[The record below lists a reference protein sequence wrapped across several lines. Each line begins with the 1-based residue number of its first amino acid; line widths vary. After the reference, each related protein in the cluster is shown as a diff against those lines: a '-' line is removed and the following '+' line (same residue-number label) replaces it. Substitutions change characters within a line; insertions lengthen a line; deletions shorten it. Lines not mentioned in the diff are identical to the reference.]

1 MRALLLTIL
10 FFGLNQCAFSQNLAS
25 FSQHGPV
32 KFPSNPS
39 VQTTGMGRV
48 SQLVYHPTDSN
59 ILYAVSASG
68 GLFKSSNEGYTWKPL
83 TDFLPQMTCA
93 SLLVNPLNP
102 NTLYLGTGDA
112 NYNSTGRG
120 VYKSTDGGKNWAL
133 FNTGMGNKL
142 VSRMAFQPND
152 TSVIIAACSD
162 GMYKSTNSAQTW
174 VKKSTVTTS
183 YRD

>member
-68 GLFKSSNEGYTWKPL
+68 VCLNLL
-83 TDFLPQMTCA
+83 TKGIPGN
-93 SLLVNPLNP
+93 LLQI
-102 NTLYLGTGDA
+102 
-112 NYNSTGRG
+112 
-120 VYKSTDGGKNWAL
+120 
-133 FNTGMGNKL
+133 F
-142 VSRMAFQPND
+142 
-152 TSVIIAACSD
+152 
-162 GMYKSTNSAQTW
+162 
-174 VKKSTVTTS
+174 
-183 YRD
+183 YRK